1 MSTLILTK
9 SDIDSLIDMPSVIDS
24 VEQAFRDFAQG
35 TAKMPSKAYLLVDK
49 GDFRA
54 MPAAVPGGAG
64 VKWVNVHT
72 GNRSVGLPT
81 VMAVL
86 IYSDPAT
93 GYPLAIMDATEIT
106 AYRTGATAAI
116 ASKYLARK
124 NSRTLGMIG
133 AGSQSYTQ
141 LMAHAEL
148 FQLTEIRVYDLFPTA
163 SEKLAKTFAK
173 YPIRVASLEEAAA
186 CDIVCTLTPAR
197 EPILKKIMVK
207 PGTHINA
214 IGADAAG
221 KEELEPSLL
230 TGSII
235 VVDDMKQASGGG
247 EINVPISKGIIK
259 STDIYG
265 TLGEIIEGKKPGRK
279 DNHSITIFD
288 STGVA
293 IEDIATAKLLYEKA
307 NKSGTGLSV
316 NLVD

>member
-24 VEQAFRDFAQG
+24 VEQNFRDFAQG

-72 GNRSVGLPT
+72 GNRAVGLPT

-124 NSRTLGMIG
+124 NSHTLGMIG

-141 LMAHAEL
+141 LMAHIEL
-148 FQLTEIRVYDLFPTA
+148 FKFTEIRVYDLYLAA
-163 SEKLAKTFAK
+163 SEKLVKTFDK
-173 YPIRVASLEEAAA
+173 YPVKITSLEEAAD

-197 EPILKKIMVK
+197 EPVLKKSMIR

-230 TGSII
+230 IGATI
-235 VVDDMKQASGGG
+235 VVDDVRQASAAG
-247 EINVPISKGIIK
+247 ELNVPLSKGIIK
-259 STDIYG
+259 PTDIYG
-265 TLGEIIEGKKPGRK
+265 TLGEIIEGRKPGRK
-279 DNHSITIFD
+279 DARDITIFD

-293 IEDIATAKLLYEKA
+293 IEDIATAKLMYERAKKA
-307 NKSGTGLSV
+307 GTGLSI